1 MEVKKIIII
10 NKLNQLDRIQQ
21 FLEQLGTEWSLDPG
35 VVFEL
40 NLVLEEHISNLLFYA
55 YSDQAKHEISVE
67 IERHGTQLKIVVS
80 DDGREFNFLE
90 LPDNTEINKPLEERK
105 IGGLGI
111 HFIKTL
117 MDHLE
122 YKSDGKTNRLI
133 MVKKLTS
140 GMP

>member
-10 NKLNQLDRIQQ
+10 NKLDQLDRIQQ

-35 VVFEL
+35 LVFEL
-40 NLVLEEHISNLLFYA
+40 NLVLEEHITNLVNYA
-55 YSDQAKHEISVE
+55 YSDLEEHEISVE
-67 IERHGTQLKIVVS
+67 FEKHETQLRIVVS
-80 DDGREFNFLE
+80 DDGKEFNILE
-90 LPDNTEINKPLEERK
+90 LPDNTEINKPLEERR

-122 YKSDGKTNRLI
+122 YESDGKANKLV
-133 MVKKLTS
+133 MVKKI
-140 GMP
+140 